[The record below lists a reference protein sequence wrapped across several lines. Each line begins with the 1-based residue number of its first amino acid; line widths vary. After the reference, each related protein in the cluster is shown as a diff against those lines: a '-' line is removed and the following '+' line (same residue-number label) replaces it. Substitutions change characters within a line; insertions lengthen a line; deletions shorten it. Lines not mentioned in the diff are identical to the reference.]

1 MLEEPRY
8 ARRADLRRRLE
19 RDARKS
25 DRSLN
30 AEIVER
36 LEHSVRNEDNRAERA
51 MIDHAVLEYMRSQAD
66 LSELFEKVARD
77 ISKAIEK
84 EEG

>member
-36 LEHSVRNEDNRAERA
+36 LVRNEDNRAERA